1 MADFDNLF
9 DDDYGYEPEVYNQE
23 EEQQEQ
29 YEETPD
35 VQHNDED
42 LIGDLLS
49 RQGISNP
56 EKIKFE
62 GEDGIIKE
70 RNWDEL
76 DYNEKI
82 NILSNNSYNPET
94 DLDDDEIDIINA
106 IRSSKM
112 NPKEYMEAVRSQA
125 VNDYYVQSQ
134 QNPTPQSFSVD
145 DYTDDEI
152 FLYDM
157 QARMPDMTDEELIQA
172 LDTAKANEDVYQKQV
187 NGIRNEYR
195 QLETNKIQ
203 QEQAIAQQQQRQ
215 QYQQYANSIINAI
228 DVQSD
233 IAGTF
238 ELEDEDKQQLAY
250 AILGQDQAGI
260 SNLGKALNDPTTL
273 VKMMWFALKGEEAI
287 DSINEYYKDQISK
300 ARQSGYQKG
309 LEDAR
314 NGNTG
319 SRVVKKQN
327 KLNNKQYKTV
337 DDLY

>member
-1 MADFDNLF
+1 
-9 DDDYGYEPEVYNQE
+9 
-23 EEQQEQ
+23 
-29 YEETPD
+29 
-35 VQHNDED
+35 
-42 LIGDLLS
+42 
-49 RQGISNP
+49 
-56 EKIKFE
+56 
-62 GEDGIIKE
+62 
-70 RNWDEL
+70 
-76 DYNEKI
+76 
-82 NILSNNSYNPET
+82 
-94 DLDDDEIDIINA
+94 
-106 IRSSKM
+106 
-112 NPKEYMEAVRSQA
+112 
-125 VNDYYVQSQ
+125 
-134 QNPTPQSFSVD
+134 
-145 DYTDDEI
+145 
-152 FLYDM
+152 
-157 QARMPDMTDEELIQA
+157 MTDEELIEA
-172 LDTAKANEDVYQKQV
+172 LDNAKANEDVYQKQV

-203 QEQAIAQQQQRQ
+203 QEQAIAQQYQQQ

-228 DVQSD
+228 DYQSD

-238 ELEDEDKQQLAY
+238 QLEDEDKQQLAY

-319 SRVVKKQN
+319 SRVVRKQN
-327 KLNNKQYKTV
+327 KSSNKQYKTV